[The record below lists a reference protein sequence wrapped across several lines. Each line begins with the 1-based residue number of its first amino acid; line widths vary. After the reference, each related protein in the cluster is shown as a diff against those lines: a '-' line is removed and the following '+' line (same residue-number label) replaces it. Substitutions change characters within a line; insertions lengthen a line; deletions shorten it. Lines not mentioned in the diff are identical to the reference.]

1 MFKTINLRR
10 ACQVASFSFFIVLI
24 VLTAYPL
31 AAERWVD
38 FFPRLSPHLLFG
50 VLLNAWREPLHYA
63 LIFLPGVVV
72 LALTPLLGR
81 FFCGWVCPMGFTLDV
96 TDRLLK
102 RHRDNSRE
110 PLKWKPV
117 KYYLLFFVLVAA
129 YFEVN
134 FYGWLD
140 PLSLAT
146 RTYETVI
153 FPIFDALARLSL
165 GGLQPLRALRPA
177 VEPLDSALRSA
188 VLPARTPQTA
198 GMVWLLA
205 IFAGILLLAY
215 LNRRFWCRFIC
226 PLGAIHAVFS
236 LRPVVRR
243 VVSDGCTECGGCERA
258 CRMGAIGEGGRRD
271 YPGECVEC
279 FTCVDVCPEGAVSFK
294 AGWGRAEVE
303 GVNLSRR
310 GFVGGAVCA
319 AAAVPVVGGA
329 VGPYR
334 GDSYL
339 VRPPGVWGELGLFQE
354 CVRCGECMKV
364 CPTNAIQPA
373 WFEAGLEGLWAP
385 RLVPRI
391 GYCEYSCAL
400 CGRACPT
407 EAIRKL
413 TEDEKS
419 RAVIGVAKFDK
430 DRCIPWAE
438 NSDCIVCEE
447 HCPVPE
453 KAIRLDEV
461 AATDDNGLPVVV
473 KRPYVVEELC
483 IGCGICENKCPV
495 AGQAAVRVHTVEPFM
510 MEAAGGDGGISRLF
524 PEDEVKPWSPQ
535 PPAMVYEKD
544 RLFDFINGGAEI
556 YYEYGFARAATMEYA
571 RGGDSLTVDVF
582 EMGDASAAFG
592 IFSYER
598 SPGQDVVA
606 VGDGGVGGGEQVA
619 FRQGGYYVK
628 VNYYGSGDGTAIL
641 EKFARAVSDRIE
653 TIGTAFEL
661 PAAVKEGAVGGMVLL
676 VRGALALR
684 NVIFIPADIEI
695 PFESGAALYAYE
707 TAGGE
712 AVAVDFSGAVTKKG
726 AVDKLKVE
734 FGGRGFEILEEYD
747 KGIVFAKVD

>member
-1 MFKTINLRR
+1 MLKTINLRR
-10 ACQVASFSFFIVLI
+10 ACQVVSFLFFIALI

-31 AAERWVD
+31 AAEKWVD
-38 FFPRLSPHLLFG
+38 FFPRLSPHLLLG
-50 VLLNAWREPLHYA
+50 VLLDAWREPARYL
-63 LIFLPGVVV
+63 LIFLPGLVV
-72 LALTPLLGR
+72 LGLTPLLGR

-96 TDRLLK
+96 TDRLLR

-110 PLKWKPV
+110 LLKWKPV
-117 KYYLLFFVLVAA
+117 KYYVLFFVLVTA

-140 PLSLAT
+140 PLSLVT
-146 RTYETVI
+146 RTYELAM
-153 FPIFDALARLSL
+153 FPVFDALARISI
-165 GGLQPLRALRPA
+165 GGLRPLGALRPV
-177 VEPLDSALRSA
+177 VEPLDTALRAA

-198 GMVWLLA
+198 GMVWLVL
-205 IFAGILLLAY
+205 IFAGILMLAY
-215 LNRRFWCRFIC
+215 LNRRFWCRFVC

-243 VVSDGCTECGGCERA
+243 VVSDGCTECGRCERA
-258 CRMGAIGEGGRRD
+258 CRMGAIGEGGWKGH
-271 YPGECVEC
+271 PGECIEC

-294 AGWGRAEVE
+294 AGRGRVEVE
-303 GVNLSRR
+303 PVNLSRR

-319 AAAVPVVGGA
+319 AVAVPVVRIGA
-329 VGPYR
+329 EPYR
-334 GDSYL
+334 GESHL
-339 VRPPGVWGELGLFQE
+339 IRPPGVWGEQSLFQE

-385 RLVPRI
+385 RLALRI

-413 TEDEKS
+413 SDDEKP

-430 DRCIPWAE
+430 NRCISWAE
-438 NSDCIVCEE
+438 NRDCLVCEE

-453 KAIRLDEV
+453 KAIRFREET
-461 AATDDNGLPVVV
+461 AADDSGAAVVV

-510 MEAAGGDGGISRLF
+510 REKGEGMVIRGLF
-524 PEDEVKPWSPQ
+524 PEDEVGPWSPR

-571 RGGDSLTVDVF
+571 RGEDSLTVDVF
-582 EMGDASAAFG
+582 EMSDPAAAFG

-598 SPGQDVVA
+598 SPGQRIVD
-606 VGDGGVGGGEQVA
+606 VGDGGVGGEVQVA
-619 FRQGGYYVK
+619 FRRGGYYIK
-628 VNYYGSGDGTAIL
+628 VNYYGGGDGSAVL
-641 EKFARAVSDRIE
+641 ERFARAVSGRIK
-653 TIGTAFEL
+653 TAGSTFTP
-661 PAAVKEGAVGGMVLL
+661 PAAVEETAVAGTVLL
-676 VRGALALR
+676 VRGPLALR
-684 NVIFIPADIEI
+684 NVVYMPKGIDL
-695 PFESGAALYAYE
+695 PFAAGAAVFAYE
-707 TAGGE
+707 SAEGK
-712 AVAVDFSGAVTKKG
+712 AIAVDFPGEAGETAKMKAG
-726 AVDKLKVE
+726 FAAA
-734 FGGRGFEILEEYD
+734 GFEVAGEYET
-747 KGIVFAKVD
+747 GIVFKKK